1 MAYYHRGDTADA
13 LARGMGWFSIG
24 LGVAEIVAGRRIARW
39 LGMEEHT
46 TLIRAYG
53 VREIGAGM
61 GLLALGD
68 PKPWM
73 WGRIAGDALDLGTL
87 AAGLGRDNP
96 RRDNV
101 GIALAAVLGAT
112 ALDVACTRM
121 LHADESRHHA
131 LPPPD
136 YSDRSGLGGPPERMR
151 GVARD
156 APIAE
161 DMRTPTLMR
170 PLA

>member
-1 MAYYHRGDTADA
+1 MAYFVNSTADT

-24 LGVAEIVAGRRIARW
+24 LGVAEVVAGRRIARW

-53 VREIGAGM
+53 VREIGAGI
-61 GLLALGD
+61 GLLSVGD

-87 AAGLGRDNP
+87 AAGMGRDNP

-101 GIALAAVLGAT
+101 GIAMAAVLGAT

-121 LHADESRHHA
+121 LHADEAKHAA

-136 YSDRSGLGGPPERMR
+136 YSDRVGLGGPPEQMR
-151 GVARD
+151 GAARD
-156 APIAE
+156 APIGE
-161 DMRTPTLMR
+161 DMRTPKLMR

>member
-1 MAYYHRGDTADA
+1 MAYFVNSTADT
-13 LARGMGWFSIG
+13 LARGMGWFSIA
-24 LGVAEIVAGRRIARW
+24 LGTAEVVAGRSIARW

-46 TLIRAYG
+46 NLIRAYG
-53 VREIGAGM
+53 VREIGAGI
-61 GLLALGD
+61 GLLSVGD

-101 GIALAAVLGAT
+101 GIAMAAVLGAT

-121 LHADESRHHA
+121 LHADEARHRA

-136 YSDRSGLGGPPERMR
+136 YSDRVGLGGPPEKMR
-151 GVARD
+151 GAARD
-156 APIAE
+156 APIGE
-161 DMRTPTLMR
+161 DMRTPKLMR

>member
-1 MAYYHRGDTADA
+1 MAYFTNNTADT

-24 LGVAEIVAGRRIARW
+24 LGMAEIAAGRRIARW
-39 LGMEEHT
+39 LGMEGHAG
-46 TLIRAYG
+46 LIRAYG
-53 VREIGAGM
+53 VREIGAGV
-61 GLLALGD
+61 GLLAVGD

-101 GIALAAVLGAT
+101 GIAMAAVLGAT
-112 ALDVACTRM
+112 ALDVVCVQM
-121 LHADESRHHA
+121 LHADEARHAA

-136 YSDRSGLGGPPERMR
+136 YSDRVGLGGSPEQMR
-151 GVARD
+151 GAARD
-156 APIAE
+156 APIGD
-161 DMRTPTLMR
+161 DMRTPKMMQ
-170 PLA
+170 PLG